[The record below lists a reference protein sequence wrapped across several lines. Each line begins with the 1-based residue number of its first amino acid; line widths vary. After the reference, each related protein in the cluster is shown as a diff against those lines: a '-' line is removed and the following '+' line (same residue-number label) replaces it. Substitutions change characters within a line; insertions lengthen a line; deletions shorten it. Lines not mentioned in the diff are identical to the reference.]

1 MSRDTSRTTRRI
13 ILDPHCLHLA
23 PTGAV
28 EVTDLASYLA
38 ARRHLLHTVRFPAE
52 TLVPVV
58 VRDGPWLHW
67 FTDVPEW
74 LTRSSPRDE
83 LQARH
88 PAAALPP
95 ALDNAAILALD
106 LLNLPGVVPTADGLA
121 RYFFPALPLPAP
133 AAPTPAEL
141 FRLAQFVG
149 AQAEH
154 LAQPYLRQQ
163 WAELLAALPPA
174 LAPLQAANAAFA
186 QQLAEGIYL
195 GGLPAAAREW
205 AHTHRADFQQQH
217 GVALAELQPWLSW
230 QVPPFAPA
238 DINPAWEQ
246 RLQQL
251 IETNLRSSQ
260 PPLRPLKQP
269 TWLPGQ
275 YRAEMRSILALAPV
289 LDTSTL
295 AKLEQ
300 RYAAVLTN
308 DRTGLRDRLRE
319 LVPPYLAAPPTAAAM
334 AALPL
339 PAQFQQWQAW
349 ATTSF
354 IPYKFWLDQ
363 LADCTD
369 AQKDEVE
376 KLANLYGDWLFDN
389 YSALRSH
396 GGILTSLG
404 VRGRIADLLALPHSR
419 VLWLIIDGFPA
430 VYLPLLR
437 EALALH
443 DLSLTQS
450 EFALAPLPTITEI
463 GVPALLNGLRPDD
476 PYFTTDY
483 KEAVRRAFPG
493 YSTKQ
498 SSAVGNF
505 ADALKADA
513 DLCCLHWTALDT
525 YQHLAEYHIEGTRA
539 DFIRQE
545 LARRIGQ
552 LAEEMR
558 RISDRKT
565 HLVIS
570 TDHGATRCLRNKS
583 GIANAKINEAAK
595 NGKKHERCVKLDG
608 KLLKEKEHLDRDET
622 YFLSPDLTHNPNPW
636 VVARGYR
643 YFGSN
648 DAGYRHGGLT
658 PEETIVPLVVAELG
672 NLALKPLR
680 LTFPETRPVVLGSTL
695 ADAAFVLENPNKLAV
710 QVRSVRLLEDERA
723 TLAVGTDLLDGAKL
737 AIAISFKL
745 PRSLPVANGQVR
757 LTAEISYAVQG
768 EPRTERVSLAVTLP
782 VNELDDIFGDL

>member
-1 MSRDTSRTTRRI
+1 MSRTISRI
-13 ILDPHCLHLA
+13 ILDPHRLHPA

-38 ARRHLLHTVRFPAE
+38 ARRHLLHTLRFPAE

-58 VRDGPWLHW
+58 VRQGPWLHW
-67 FTDVPEW
+67 FADVPEW

-88 PAAALPP
+88 PSAALPP
-95 ALDNAAILALD
+95 ALNDAAILALD
-106 LLNLPGVVPTADGLA
+106 LLNLPGVVPTDDGLA
-121 RYFFPALPLPAP
+121 RHFFPALPLPAP
-133 AAPTPAEL
+133 AAPTAAEV

-149 AQAEH
+149 GQAER
-154 LAQPYLRQQ
+154 LAQPFLHQQ
-163 WAELLAALPPA
+163 WAALLAAMPPA
-174 LAPLQAANAAFA
+174 LAPLRTANAAFS

-205 AHTHRADFQQQH
+205 AHTHRAEFQQQH
-217 GVALAELQPWLSW
+217 GVALADLQPWLSW

-246 RLQQL
+246 HLQQL
-251 IETNLRSSQ
+251 IETNLRSL
-260 PPLRPLKQP
+260 PLPLRPLKQP
-269 TWLPGQ
+269 AWLPGQ
-275 YRAEMRSILALAPV
+275 YRAELRAILALAPL
-289 LDTSTL
+289 LDAGMLT
-295 AKLEQ
+295 KLEQ

-308 DRTGLRDRLRE
+308 DRTGLRERLHE
-319 LVPPYLAAPPTAAAM
+319 LVPPHLLPAPAAEAL

-363 LADCTD
+363 EADCPES
-369 AQKDEVE
+369 QKDEAE
-376 KLANLYGDWLFDN
+376 KLANEYGDWLFDN
-389 YSALRSH
+389 YAALRSH
-396 GGILTSLG
+396 GGILTNLG
-404 VRGRIADLLALPHSR
+404 IRGRIADLLALPHSR

-430 VYLPLLR
+430 AYLPLLR
-437 EALALH
+437 EALAQH
-443 DLSLTQS
+443 DLSQTTS

-463 GVPALLNGLRPDD
+463 GIPALLNGLRPDD
-476 PYFTTDY
+476 PDFTSDY
-483 KEAVRRAFPG
+483 AEALRRAFPG
-493 YSTKQ
+493 YITAQ
-498 SSAVGNF
+498 SSAVGHF
-505 ADALKADA
+505 PRTLQAGA
-513 DLCCLHWTALDT
+513 DLCCLHWIDLDL
-525 YQHLAEYHIEGTRA
+525 YQHKDEHHIEGPRA

-545 LARRIGQ
+545 LARRIGL

-595 NGKKHERCVKLDG
+595 NGKRHERCVKLDG
-608 KLLKEKEHLDRDET
+608 KLLKEQEHLDKDET
-622 YFLSPDLTHNPNPW
+622 YFLSTDLTHNPDPW

-648 DAGYRHGGLT
+648 DHGYRHGGLT
-658 PEETIVPLVVAELG
+658 PEETIVPFVVAELG
-672 NLALKPLR
+672 TLALKPLR

-695 ADAAFVLENPNKLAV
+695 ADAAFLLENPNQLAV
-710 QVRSVRLLEDERA
+710 QVQSVRLLEDERA
-723 TLAVGTDLLDGAKL
+723 TLPVGADLPAGARL
-737 AIAISFKL
+737 PLAISFKL
-745 PRSLPVANGQVR
+745 PRSLPVANGQVS

-768 EPRTERVSLAVTLP
+768 EPRTERVSLAIALP

>member
-1 MSRDTSRTTRRI
+1 MSRI
-13 ILDPHCLHLA
+13 ILDPHRLHPA

-38 ARRHLLHTVRFPAE
+38 ARRHLLHTLRFPAE
-52 TLVPVV
+52 TVVPVV
-58 VRDGPWLHW
+58 VRQGPWLHW
-67 FTDVPEW
+67 FADVPEW

-88 PAAALPP
+88 PAALPP
-95 ALDNAAILALD
+95 DLDDAAILALD
-106 LLNLPGVVPTADGLA
+106 LLNLPGVVPTTDGLA
-121 RYFFPALPLPAP
+121 RHFFPALPLPAP
-133 AAPTPAEL
+133 AAPTAAEL

-149 AQAEH
+149 VQAER

-163 WAELLAALPPA
+163 WAGLLVALPPA
-174 LAPLQAANAAFA
+174 LAPLRAANAAFA

-205 AHTHRADFQQQH
+205 MHSHHADFQQQH
-217 GVALAELQPWLSW
+217 GVALVELQPWLSW

-238 DINPAWEQ
+238 DVNPAWEHH
-246 RLQQL
+246 LQQL
-251 IETNLRSSQ
+251 IETNLRNSP

-275 YRAEMRSILALAPV
+275 YRAELRAVLALAPV

-295 AKLEQ
+295 TKLEQ

-308 DRTGLRDRLRE
+308 DRTGLRERLQE
-319 LVPPYLAAPPTAAAM
+319 LVPPHLAAAPTAAVL

-376 KLANLYGDWLFDN
+376 KLANLYGDWLFEN
-389 YSALRSH
+389 YGALRSH

-404 VRGRIADLLALPHSR
+404 VRGRIADLLALPRSR

-430 VYLPLLR
+430 AYLPLLR
-437 EALALH
+437 EALAQH
-443 DLSLTQS
+443 DLSQTQS

-463 GVPALLNGLRPDD
+463 GIPALLNGLRPND
-476 PYFTTDY
+476 PDFTSDY
-483 KEAVRRAFPG
+483 KEAVRRAFRG
-493 YSTKQ
+493 YSTAQ

-505 ADALKADA
+505 ADALKEGT

-525 YQHLAEYHIEGTRA
+525 YQHLAEYHIEGSRA

-545 LARRIGQ
+545 LVRRVGQ

-583 GIANAKINEAAK
+583 GIANSKINEAAK
-595 NGKKHERCVKLDG
+595 NGKWHERCVKLDG
-608 KLLKEKEHLDRDET
+608 KLLREKEHLDRDET
-622 YFLSPDLTHNPNPW
+622 YFLSTDLTHNPDPW

-648 DAGYRHGGLT
+648 DHGYRHGGLT
-658 PEETIVPLVVAELG
+658 PEETIVPLVVAELAT
-672 NLALKPLR
+672 LALKPLR
-680 LTFPETRPVVLGSTL
+680 LTYPETRPLVLGSTL
-695 ADAAFVLENPNKLAV
+695 SDATFLLENPNDFAV
-710 QVRSVRLLEDERA
+710 QLRELRLLEDARA
-723 TLAVGTDLLDGAKL
+723 TLPLTAGLTPRARLPLAV
-737 AIAISFKL
+737 SFKL
-745 PRSLPVANGQVR
+745 PRSLSVASGHV
-757 LTAEISYAVQG
+757 TITVEISYVVQG
-768 EPRTERVSLAVTLP
+768 QERTDRILLNLVLP
-782 VNELDDIFGDL
+782 VNELDDMFGDL